1 MLFIQMIP
9 TVSNNKFIYKPVTIQ
24 HDQGLNVY
32 WQGKWQNIPDGDVS
46 IVELVTN
53 TVSGT
58 NPKTIEVTSPFQST
72 VWYLYNMNLN
82 NFSKV
87 ERITSPENDYC
98 ALYYNNTYATG
109 LQLSTPYSGYV
120 QFLAEDNKIS
130 ITADSIVDI
139 DVYRIK
145 SPFV

>member
-1 MLFIQMIP
+1 MIP

>member
-1 MLFIQMIP
+1 MIP
-9 TVSNNKFIYKPVTIQ
+9 TVSNNKFIYKPATTIQ

-46 IVELVTN
+46 MVEPATN
-53 TVSGT
+53 VKISGG
-58 NPKTIEVTSPFQST
+58 NPITIEVTPST
-72 VWYLYNMNLN
+72 SDWYLYNMNLN

-87 ERITSPENDYC
+87 ERITTPENDYC

-145 SPFV
+145 SPFI

>member
-1 MLFIQMIP
+1 MIP

-46 IVELVTN
+46 IVEPATN
-53 TVSGT
+53 VKISEG
-58 NPKTIEVTSPFQST
+58 NPITIEVTPST
-72 VWYLYNMNLN
+72 SDWYLYNMHLN

-87 ERITSPENDYC
+87 ELIVSGEKYWT
-98 ALYYNNTYATG
+98 LYYNNTYSTDS
-109 LQLSTPYSGYV
+109 QLSTPYSGYV
-120 QFLAEDNKIS
+120 QFITDKSYKIS

-139 DVYRIK
+139 NVYCIK
-145 SPFV
+145 L

>member
-1 MLFIQMIP
+1 MIP
-9 TVSNNKFIYKPVTIQ
+9 TVSNNKFIYKPATIQ

-46 IVELVTN
+46 IVQPATN
-53 TVSGT
+53 VTVSGN
-58 NPKTIEVTSPFQST
+58 NPITIEVTPST
-72 VWYLYNMNLN
+72 SDWYLYNMYLN
-82 NFSKV
+82 NFSKI
-87 ERITSPENDYC
+87 ELIASSGKGYWE
-98 ALYYNNTYATG
+98 LYYNNTYATD

-139 DVYRIK
+139 NVYCIK
-145 SPFV
+145 LEYS

>member
-1 MLFIQMIP
+1 MIP

-46 IVELVTN
+46 IVEPATN
-53 TVSGT
+53 VKISEG
-58 NPKTIEVTSPFQST
+58 NPITIEVTPST
-72 VWYLYNMNLN
+72 SDWYLYNMHLN
-82 NFSKV
+82 NFSNAELIISEK
-87 ERITSPENDYC
+87 IYC
-98 ALYYNNTYATG
+98 VLYYNNTYTSD

-120 QFLAEDNKIS
+120 QFLTEGNKIS

-139 DVYRIK
+139 NVYCIK
-145 SPFV
+145 L

>member
-1 MLFIQMIP
+1 MIP

-46 IVELVTN
+46 TVEPATN
-53 TVSGT
+53 VNKSGN
-58 NPKTIEVTSPFQST
+58 NPITIEITPSTSDC
-72 VWYLYNMNLN
+72 YLYNMHLN
-82 NFSKV
+82 NFSKIELIV
-87 ERITSPENDYC
+87 SGEKWWT
-98 ALYYNNTYATG
+98 LYYNNTYSTD

-120 QFLAEDNKIS
+120 QFITDKSYKIS

-139 DVYRIK
+139 NVYCIK
-145 SPFV
+145 L

>member
-1 MLFIQMIP
+1 MIP

-46 IVELVTN
+46 IVEPATN
-53 TVSGT
+53 VKISEG
-58 NPKTIEVTSPFQST
+58 NPITIEVTPST
-72 VWYLYNMNLN
+72 SDCYLYNMHLN
-82 NFSKV
+82 NFSKIELIV
-87 ERITSPENDYC
+87 SGEKWWT
-98 ALYYNNTYATG
+98 LYYNNTYSTD

-120 QFLAEDNKIS
+120 QFITDKSYKIS

-139 DVYRIK
+139 NVYCIK
-145 SPFV
+145 L

>member
-1 MLFIQMIP
+1 MIP
-9 TVSNNKFIYKPVTIQ
+9 TVSNNKFIYKPATTIQ

-46 IVELVTN
+46 MVEPATN
-53 TVSGT
+53 VKISGG
-58 NPKTIEVTSPFQST
+58 NPITIEVTPSISD
-72 VWYLYNMNLN
+72 WYLYNMHLN

-87 ERITSPENDYC
+87 ELNTSSGKGYLE
-98 ALYYNNTYATG
+98 LYYNNTYATD

-120 QFLAEDNKIS
+120 QFLAEGGYKIL

-139 DVYRIK
+139 NVYCIK
-145 SPFV
+145 SEYSQ

>member
-1 MLFIQMIP
+1 MIP

-46 IVELVTN
+46 IVEPATN
-53 TVSGT
+53 VKISGG
-58 NPKTIEVTSPFQST
+58 NPITIEVTLST
-72 VWYLYNMNLN
+72 SDWYLYNMHLN

-87 ERITSPENDYC
+87 ELIVSSEKGYFE
-98 ALYYNNTYATG
+98 LYYNNTYTTD

-120 QFLAEDNKIS
+120 QFLAEGGYKIL

-139 DVYRIK
+139 NVYCIK
-145 SPFV
+145 SEYS

>member
-1 MLFIQMIP
+1 MIP
-9 TVSNNKFIYKPVTIQ
+9 TVSNNKFIYKPATTIQ

-46 IVELVTN
+46 IVQPATKVIQT
-53 TVSGT
+53 GT
-58 NPKTIEVTSPFQST
+58 NPITIEVTSPFQST
-72 VWYLYNMNLN
+72 DWYLYNMHLN
-82 NFSKV
+82 NFSKI
-87 ERITSPENDYC
+87 ERIASSGKGYWE
-98 ALYYNNTYATG
+98 LYYNNTYATD

-139 DVYRIK
+139 NVYCIK
-145 SPFV
+145 LEYS

>member
-1 MLFIQMIP
+1 MIP
-9 TVSNNKFIYKPVTIQ
+9 TVSNNKFIFKPVTIQ

-46 IVELVTN
+46 MVEPATN
-53 TVSGT
+53 VTVSEN
-58 NPKTIEVTSPFQST
+58 NPITIEVTPST
-72 VWYLYNMNLN
+72 SDWYLYNMYLN
-82 NFSKV
+82 NFSKI
-87 ERITSPENDYC
+87 ETSRKSYWE
-98 ALYYNNTYATG
+98 LYYNNTYATD

-145 SPFV
+145 SPLI

>member
-1 MLFIQMIP
+1 MIP

-46 IVELVTN
+46 MVEPATN
-53 TVSGT
+53 VTVSEN
-58 NPKTIEVTSPFQST
+58 NPITIEVTPST
-72 VWYLYNMNLN
+72 SDWYLYNMHLN
-82 NFSKV
+82 NFSKI
-87 ERITSPENDYC
+87 ETSRTSYWE
-98 ALYYNNTYATG
+98 LYYNNTYAID

-145 SPFV
+145 SPLI

>member
-1 MLFIQMIP
+1 MIP

-46 IVELVTN
+46 MVEPATN
-53 TVSGT
+53 VTVSEN
-58 NPKTIEVTSPFQST
+58 NPITIEVTPST
-72 VWYLYNMNLN
+72 SDWYLYNMHLN
-82 NFSKV
+82 NFSKIELIV
-87 ERITSPENDYC
+87 SGGKGYWE
-98 ALYYNNTYATG
+98 LYYNNTYTTG

-120 QFLAEDNKIS
+120 QFLAEGGYKIS

-139 DVYRIK
+139 NVYCIK
-145 SPFV
+145 SPSLY